1 MLRKVAYLFNTFIRS
16 SFFFWFVVVL
26 GLLTALFGPRL
37 LLAQPVT
44 LTSVEQWRSVWEGLA
59 PDRDVSLGRWEV
71 EDSFS
76 IREEV
81 RLRQGY
87 SDWVVGAGHTLGFES
102 SLLNVPSD
110 TGVFRKLGA
119 VI

>member
-1 MLRKVAYLFNTFIRS
+1 MLRRIVYLFNTLIRS
-16 SFFFWFVVVL
+16 SFFFWLMVVL

-37 LLAQPVT
+37 LLAQSVT
-44 LTSVEQWRSVWEGLA
+44 LSSEQEWQTAWEDLGA
-59 PDRDVSLGRWEV
+59 ERDLSFSRWEV
-71 EDSFS
+71 EGSFS

-102 SLLNVPSD
+102 SLLNLPSD

>member
-1 MLRKVAYLFNTFIRS
+1 MFRRIAYLFNVFVRS
-16 SFFFWFVVVL
+16 SFFFWFMVVL

-44 LTSVEQWRSVWEGLA
+44 LATEQQWQSAWEGLGA
-59 PDRDVSLGRWEV
+59 ERDLSFRRWEV
-71 EDSFS
+71 EGSFS

-102 SLLNVPSD
+102 SLLNLPSD